1 MKAPRPSRRQA
12 LTLIEV
18 IVVLAVLVILVRLL
32 FPPIS
37 RPKAK
42 SQRINCVNNLKTI
55 GVALRN
61 FSSEHS
67 GSWPMDLAVTNGG
80 TREWLADETQ
90 LWRHWLRLSNELAT
104 PKILLC
110 PSDLQRLPPKHVLSD
125 RQPLAWAGFTNNS
138 RLSYFLGLNA
148 SEYRP
153 ETILAGDRNLT
164 TNGVPVGPGRL
175 LLQTNTVLGFTAEI
189 HGQAGNLLLGDGSV
203 QQITS
208 GRLATAWDDAR
219 KASGLATNVWLVP

>member
-138 RLSYFLGLNA
+138 RLSYF
-148 SEYRP
+148 
-153 ETILAGDRNLT
+153 
-164 TNGVPVGPGRL
+164 PGRL